1 MKRGRSEKFRNS
13 FYHFFSTFFYHF
25 FQCISLIL
33 CHYQFPGRGGGRGE
47 RVLVINSSACET
59 DEIDICAFPYYKYS
73 SALHNSRIWIPLRN
87 RLPIISYNKSINVEI
102 AKTLV
107 NSICC

>member
-73 SALHNSRIWIPLRN
+73 SAFAQLENMDS
-87 RLPIISYNKSINVEI
+87 SSKSFADYFI
-102 AKTLV
+102 
-107 NSICC
+107 